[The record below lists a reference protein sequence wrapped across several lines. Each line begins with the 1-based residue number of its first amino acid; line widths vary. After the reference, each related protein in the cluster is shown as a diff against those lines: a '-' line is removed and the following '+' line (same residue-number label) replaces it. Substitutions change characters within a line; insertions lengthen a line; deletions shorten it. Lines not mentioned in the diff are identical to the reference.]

1 MTQRKYGS
9 VPVVLLLDIS
19 NIVKGEAF
27 SQMKEAFVSLIK
39 GYANQPLVTHK
50 VAVITFGREVNIV
63 QNFSEDYNTI
73 LHLLDDT
80 VCEGPSLFGKA
91 LELAVD
97 VLRDREKRGLVGPFS
112 IRRLVIMSVGHAINK
127 DFTEDIENERN
138 EKMSILQLVG
148 KIRKAFH
155 IVCVPVG
162 RDPDMCFL
170 GAIAY
175 SSKSGKLLKVDEAA
189 QFARFSTNMVIA
201 SKIIGK
207 MPTVDY
213 SLDDV
218 TEAVLSIGGGGSI
231 TETDLSDIYEIL
243 MNRQAYQMNFYSR
256 DNIESDLHGERDSRL
271 PPIGTRVRRGPKWS
285 YFGQDSEACG
295 TIVGHR
301 TVYHNVS
308 VEWDTSMVFPYHYDT
323 GGDDQASHVVVCD
336 DPRIL
341 LQREKIAVGCLVQRG
356 PDWKWFDQDGGEGN
370 IGSVYR
376 VKDDKT
382 VHVRWPNGKKSNY
395 RFGYD
400 GNYDVSLCD
409 PFDENIMRR
418 MKEQRNDW
426 SKNNAKMVASN
437 DGTRSKYNK
446 KGFASAASNIRNPRD
461 VNKKNTEICEK
472 DKMAEGGKRNSSPV
486 QHKKEGLEGK
496 NALNCNF
503 SDRPCSWEWKTNQ
516 GKWVSFPKSENDK
529 IQNAF
534 DKNRKGTV
542 LVKIDEDLYRV
553 VLSKMIQINISNR
566 ESLEVR
572 RLS

>member
-1 MTQRKYGS
+1 MEQRKYGS

-27 SQMKEAFVSLIK
+27 SQMKEAFVSLIM

-50 VAVITFGREVNIV
+50 VAVISFGREVNIV

-80 VCEGPSLFGKA
+80 VCEGPSQFGKA
-91 LELAVD
+91 LELALD
-97 VLRDREKRGLVGPFS
+97 VLRDRENRGLVGPFS
-112 IRRLVIMSVGHAINK
+112 IRRLVIMSGGHAINK
-127 DFTEDIENERN
+127 DSTEDIENERN

-170 GAIAY
+170 GSIAY

-218 TEAVLSIGGGGSI
+218 TAAVLSIGGGGSI
-231 TETDLSDIYEIL
+231 TETDL
-243 MNRQAYQMNFYSR
+243 
-256 DNIESDLHGERDSRL
+256 
-271 PPIGTRVRRGPKWS
+271 K
-285 YFGQDSEACG
+285 
-295 TIVGHR
+295 
-301 TVYHNVS
+301 
-308 VEWDTSMVFPYHYDT
+308 
-323 GGDDQASHVVVCD
+323 
-336 DPRIL
+336 L
-341 LQREKIAVGCLVQRG
+341 LFTCIR
-356 PDWKWFDQDGGEGN
+356 
-370 IGSVYR
+370 
-376 VKDDKT
+376 
-382 VHVRWPNGKKSNY
+382 
-395 RFGYD
+395 
-400 GNYDVSLCD
+400 
-409 PFDENIMRR
+409 
-418 MKEQRNDW
+418 
-426 SKNNAKMVASN
+426 
-437 DGTRSKYNK
+437 TRSKYNK

-486 QHKKEGLEGK
+486 QHKMEGLGGK

-503 SDRPCSWEWKTNQ
+503 SDRPCPWEWKTNQ

-566 ESLEVR
+566 ESLEIR

>member
-1 MTQRKYGS
+1 MEQRKYGS

-80 VCEGPSLFGKA
+80 VCEGPSQFGKA
-91 LELAVD
+91 LELAMD
-97 VLRDREKRGLVGPFS
+97 VLRDRENRGLVGPFS
-112 IRRLVIMSVGHAINK
+112 IRRLVIMSGGHAINK

-170 GAIAY
+170 GSIAY

-201 SKIIGK
+201 SEIIGK

-218 TEAVLSIGGGGSI
+218 TAAVFSIGGGGST

-243 MNRQAYQMNFYSR
+243 INRQAYQMNFYSR
-256 DNIESDLHGERDSRL
+256 DNIESDLHGERNSRL
-271 PPIGTRVRRGPKWS
+271 PPIGTRVRRGPNWS
-285 YFGQDSEACG
+285 YFG
-295 TIVGHR
+295 HR
-301 TVYHNVS
+301 IVYHNVS

-323 GGDDQASHVVVCD
+323 GGDDQGSHVVVCD
-336 DPRIL
+336 EPRIL

-418 MKEQRNDW
+418 MKEQRHDW

-446 KGFASAASNIRNPRD
+446 KEFASAASNIRNPRD
-461 VNKKNTEICEK
+461 INKKNTEICEK
-472 DKMAEGGKRNSSPV
+472 DKMAEGGKRNSPPV
-486 QHKKEGLEGK
+486 QHKMEGLGGK

-516 GKWVSFPKSENDK
+516 GKWVSFPKSEIDK
-529 IQNAF
+529 IQNVF

-566 ESLEVR
+566 ESLEIR